1 MGLLKNIAN
10 SAWSHAKKGAGT
22 IWKGAKAVGSGL
34 KKGGSMLVEAYKD
47 LDDDTKNRV
56 ASLVGG
62 GIQALGSLPTPV
74 APLLSAIGA
83 GAKHILKGS
92 KKSKSDLAESIQ
104 MGKSAIKMGKSSDGV
119 TKNDVGKSTDN
130 PWTVATKVV
139 KGIVNSKTG
148 RRKYAESAQQ
158 PIVETRSYT
167 TNLG

>member
-74 APLLSAIGA
+74 APLLSAIGT
-83 GAKHILKGS
+83 GAKHMLKGS
-92 KKSKSDLAESIQ
+92 KKSESNE
-104 MGKSAIKMGKSSDGV
+104 MGKSS
-119 TKNDVGKSTDN
+119 DN

-148 RRKYAESAQQ
+148 RRKYAESAESSVPTKQY
-158 PIVETRSYT
+158 VS
-167 TNLG
+167 NFG

>member
-34 KKGGSMLVEAYKD
+34 RKGGSMLVDAYKD

-74 APLLSAIGA
+74 APLLSAIGT

-92 KKSKSDLAESIQ
+92 KKSESNE
-104 MGKSAIKMGKSSDGV
+104 M
-119 TKNDVGKSTDN
+119 GKSTDN

-148 RRKYAESAQQ
+148 RRKYAESAESSVPTKQY
-158 PIVETRSYT
+158 VS
-167 TNLG
+167 NFG

>member
-34 KKGGSMLVEAYKD
+34 KKGGSMLVDAYKD

-104 MGKSAIKMGKSSDGV
+104 MGKLGKSSDGV

-130 PWTVATKVV
+130 PWTVATKAV
-139 KGIVNSKTG
+139 KGIINSKTG
-148 RRKYAESAQQ
+148 RRKYAESAE
-158 PIVETRSYT
+158 PIVETRSYVS
-167 TNLG
+167 NLG

>member
-1 MGLLKNIAN
+1 MLFRSN

-34 KKGGSMLVEAYKD
+34 RKAASMTVEAYKD

-74 APLLSAIGA
+74 APLLSAIGT

-92 KKSKSDLAESIQ
+92 KKSES
-104 MGKSAIKMGKSSDGV
+104 
-119 TKNDVGKSTDN
+119 NDVGKSTDN

-148 RRKYAESAQQ
+148 RRKYAESAESSVPTKQY
-158 PIVETRSYT
+158 VS
-167 TNLG
+167 NFG

>member
-34 KKGGSMLVEAYKD
+34 KKAASMTVEAYKD

-83 GAKHILKGS
+83 GAKHMLKGS

-119 TKNDVGKSTDN
+119 TKNDN

-158 PIVETRSYT
+158 PIVETRSYVS
-167 TNLG
+167 NFG

>member
-34 KKGGSMLVEAYKD
+34 KKGGSMLIDAYKD

-83 GAKHILKGS
+83 GAKYMLKGAYSIYKVYS
-92 KKSKSDLAESIQ
+92 KMKAPIPPKRNMTMS
-104 MGKSAIKMGKSSDGV
+104 V
-119 TKNDVGKSTDN
+119 TRN
-130 PWTVATKVV
+130 
-139 KGIVNSKTG
+139 
-148 RRKYAESAQQ
+148 RY
-158 PIVETRSYT
+158 
-167 TNLG
+167 

>member
-34 KKGGSMLVEAYKD
+34 KKGASMAVDAYKD

-74 APLLSAIGA
+74 APLLSAIGT
-83 GAKHILKGS
+83 GAKHMLKGS
-92 KKSKSDLAESIQ
+92 KKSESNE
-104 MGKSAIKMGKSSDGV
+104 MGKSS
-119 TKNDVGKSTDN
+119 DN

-148 RRKYAESAQQ
+148 RRKYAESAESSVPTKQY
-158 PIVETRSYT
+158 VS
-167 TNLG
+167 NFG

>member
-34 KKGGSMLVEAYKD
+34 KKGASMAVEAYKD

-62 GIQALGSLPTPV
+62 GIQALGSLPTPM
-74 APLLSAIGA
+74 APLLSAIGT

-92 KKSKSDLAESIQ
+92 KKSESIE
-104 MGKSAIKMGKSSDGV
+104 MGKSA
-119 TKNDVGKSTDN
+119 GKSTDN

-158 PIVETRSYT
+158 PIVETRSYGS
-167 TNLG
+167 NFG